1 MNMKTK
7 FTLFTILLISSFGL
21 QAQTIMSIHQ
31 NNGTVLQ
38 IPLNTI
44 DSITYTIPNPG
55 NLATIST
62 LPIGN
67 ITSTSATSGGNITNN
82 VYLVKDAT
90 IAPGGA
96 LVPIGGDQ
104 KMVLEA
110 GDYLQV
116 NTSIASSVDVI
127 VSVLEIT

>member
-1 MNMKTK
+1 M
-7 FTLFTILLISSFGL
+7 TI
-21 QAQTIMSIHQ
+21 A
-31 NNGTVLQ
+31 
-38 IPLNTI
+38 
-44 DSITYTIPNPG
+44 
-55 NLATIST
+55 
-62 LPIGN
+62 N
-67 ITSTSATSGGNITNN
+67 ITNSPISANVILSGGNITNN

-116 NTSIASSVDVI
+116 NTSIASSGDVI